1 MNGYYTV
8 FEPGGRKIADCG
20 SLRDATTLVGMRG
33 NGHYYQF
40 TPYPGDIVDVSSDKQ
55 LPTRDII
62 VNMDG
67 GVGGC
72 WKEIYEQFDEAFSV
86 KKLNQNDEEVFI
98 P

>member
-8 FEPGGRKIADCG
+8 FEPGGKKIADCG

-40 TPYPGDIVDVSSDKQ
+40 TPYPGEIVDVSSSKQ
-55 LPTRDII
+55 LPTRDIV

-67 GVGGC
+67 GVGGS
-72 WKEIYEQFDEAFSV
+72 WTQIYEQFDEAFSV